1 MLNFWT
7 KNGCLEQC
15 DILPS
20 IAYDND
26 RNISNHSCWFFPSIF
41 ELQVVIS
48 DLLKVQ
54 KCKIYGTS
62 KLSVEPEKTTCGWQ

>member
-15 DILPS
+15 DCDILPS

-26 RNISNHSCWFFPSIF
+26 KNISNHSCWYFPSIF
-41 ELQVVIS
+41 ELQVIIS
-48 DLLKVQ
+48 DLLSTKV
-54 KCKIYGTS
+54 
-62 KLSVEPEKTTCGWQ
+62 